1 MKIAFFETEDWEQEI
16 IKRELKSHELAFF
29 NRHFE
34 EKDVSRLQ
42 DTDILA
48 VFIYSKITKNVINK
62 LPNLKMI
69 AAMSTGYD
77 NIDVEHCRK
86 KGILVANVPAYGENT
101 VAEHT
106 FALILA
112 LSRKLFPSIKRTHE
126 LQMFE
131 TDEGLRGFDLK
142 GKIIGIIGLGNIGKH
157 VARIAKGFEM
167 KILACTRHPDKNL
180 VRELGI
186 KIVSFD
192 SVLRNSDIIS
202 LHVPYCKETHHM
214 VDKNAISKMKHGA
227 ILVNTAR
234 GGVVDT
240 DALVK
245 GLETG
250 KIAGAALDVL
260 EGENE
265 IKEEK
270 QLLHRK
276 FRESVKRVML
286 NDHLLMKMNNV
297 IITPHNAFNSK
308 EALLRII
315 NTTIENIIQFSKKRV
330 KNKV

>member
-1 MKIAFFETEDWEQEI
+1 MKIAFFETEDWEKEL
-16 IKRELKSHELAFF
+16 IKKYLKKHDLMFF
-29 NRHFE
+29 DRHFE
-34 EKDVSRLQ
+34 EKDAAKLQ
-42 DTDILA
+42 DVDIIA
-48 VFIYSKITKNVINK
+48 VFIYSKMPKIAINN

-77 NIDVEHCRK
+77 NIDVDYCHK

-126 LQMFE
+126 HHIFE
-131 TDEGLRGFDLK
+131 TDDGLRGFDLK
-142 GKIIGIIGLGNIGKH
+142 NKTIGIIGLGRIGKH
-157 VARIAKGFEM
+157 VARIARGFEM
-167 KILACTRHPDKNL
+167 KILACTRHPDRKL
-180 VRELGI
+180 AKELGI
-186 KIVSFD
+186 GIVSMD
-192 SVLRNSDIIS
+192 NLLKNSDIIS
-202 LHVPYCKETHHM
+202 LHVPYLKETHHLI
-214 VDKNAISKMKHGA
+214 DKNAVSKMKQGV

-234 GGVVDT
+234 GGIIDT

-250 KIAGAALDVL
+250 KISGAALDVL

-270 QLLHRK
+270 QLLRRK
-276 FRESVKRVML
+276 HRESSKVVL
-286 NDHLLMKMNNV
+286 EDHLLMKMNNV

-308 EALLRII
+308 EALARII
-315 NTTIENIIQFSKKRV
+315 STTIENIQQFIRKKNI
-330 KNKV
+330 KNNV